1 MMGKIQKI
9 DKRLE
14 AESVSLLRHLL
25 DLELKRVKEENN
37 VDIIM
42 FIGVDGRVFS
52 SHIPDVLDAKQFH
65 LLNLVRGN
73 MEHICMQLKA
83 ENLSFSIQQYKG
95 GTVVTSGVGRN
106 AFLILL
112 LTRVLEGSEIQGFH
126 DRIVNASAVMNHI
139 FELRPITPESLSGYD
154 ESVAGELQKLSR
166 LLFVEKFDQ
175 TRGFKKNMEILAHLK
190 KKLAEAVGVGNVD
203 EIVTITFN
211 EMGTSAK
218 YMTDELWM
226 KFTEKVINEH
236 VRKLSGDMVADK
248 CLKSWVPEIKEKIE
262 SFL

>member
-1 MMGKIQKI
+1 MVGKIQKM

-25 DLELKRVKEENN
+25 DLELKRVKEEND

-42 FIGVDGRVFS
+42 FMGVDGRVFS
-52 SHIPDVLDAKQFH
+52 SHIPDMLDAKQFH

-83 ENLSFSIQQYKG
+83 ENLSFSIQQYEG
-95 GTVVTSGVGRN
+95 GSVVISGVGKS

-112 LTRVLEGSEIQGFH
+112 LTRVLEASEIQEFH
-126 DRIVNASAVMNHI
+126 DKVVNASIVMNHI
-139 FELRPITPESLSGYD
+139 FELRPITPEALSGYD
-154 ESVAGELQKLSR
+154 ESVANELQKLSR

-175 TRGFKKNMEILAHLK
+175 TRGFKKNMEILALLK
-190 KKLAEAVGVGNVD
+190 KKLAQVVGVGNVD
-203 EIVTITFN
+203 EIVTLTFN
-211 EMGTSAK
+211 ELGTTAK
-218 YMTDELWM
+218 FMTDEQWM
-226 KFTEKVINEH
+226 QFTEKVISEH
-236 VRKLSGDMVADK
+236 IRKLSGDMVADK
-248 CLKSWVPEIKEKIE
+248 CLKSWIPEIKEKIE